1 MILAVCGLL
10 AAGLFAYVFVLPQ
23 GVEHVTEKTR
33 LTYLRE
39 RREVLY
45 ENLRD
50 LTFEH
55 RAGKLPDADFQS
67 MRGAMEDEA
76 ATLLA
81 EIEVLEGQGN
91 GSVGALLS
99 SAPSTSRQ
107 SK

>member
-1 MILAVCGLL
+1 LWTAHSGIIRVCVCAPSRGRARYRKDPVDLS
-10 AAGLFAYVFVLPQ
+10 
-23 GVEHVTEKTR
+23 
-33 LTYLRE
+33 
-39 RREVLY
+39 

-91 GSVGALLS
+91 GGGSALLS